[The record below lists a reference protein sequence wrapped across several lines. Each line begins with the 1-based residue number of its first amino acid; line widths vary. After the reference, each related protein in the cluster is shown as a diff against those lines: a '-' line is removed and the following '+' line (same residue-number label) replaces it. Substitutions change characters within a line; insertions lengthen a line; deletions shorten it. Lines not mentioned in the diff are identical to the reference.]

1 MDRRNF
7 FKILSTASTG
17 VMTGACGKKVER
29 YLPLLVSDSEIT
41 PGDDAWHPG
50 VCGECEAGCGIIVR
64 VMEGERVVERK
75 GEQFRERIATIKKI
89 EGNPLDP
96 VSGGRLC
103 ARGQAAVQG
112 LYHPDRLRGPMRR
125 HGTRGQGDFSPAAWE
140 QTLDEVAEKLRNADR
155 ARIVYL
161 MRPQA
166 GTRALTAGRFL
177 QAIGAPPPVSFELAD
192 FPLERKAAHDVYGC
206 ADLPV
211 YDLQHAVCAVG
222 IGADFLGGWASP
234 VFYARQ
240 FGHFRQG
247 RPNLR
252 GRLVQ
257 AESRFSITAQSA
269 DKWLPLRPGTE
280 LFFALALG
288 HLVLSEKLTRATA
301 PPHILQTFEAV
312 DVANAARLCGVPENR
327 LGQVAHELGESER
340 PLVLAGASIPHT
352 NSLAALKAAAWLNV
366 LLGNLGKPGGVL
378 PPAPD
383 AATSRPAYLNA
394 LAKIEHAQFL
404 FLDGVDPLYTLPPS
418 TGVAEKLTRI
428 ETIVSVS
435 SFLNDSA
442 AYADMLLPDHHSLE
456 SAAAVFPAVVAGAAV
471 ATPFVHPLFDTPS
484 TEEVLAGLAKKLN
497 VEFVAATPKLVLE
510 KMLPADQTWD
520 AVLRQ
525 GGFWTEPKPENA
537 KPTAPT
543 TLETPQAAFLGDAT
557 QYPLHFLPYR
567 SLQFDDGRSAHL
579 PWMQELPDPVSSA
592 MWSLPVEIDPQT
604 AAKLGIQTGDRVRV
618 ESPYGKLEAPAYVDP
633 AAVPGV
639 VSMAIGQGHQRFG
652 RYASNRG
659 ANPISILAPAWEES
673 TGALA
678 LGATRV
684 RLARVGKGGE
694 LVQFAVV
701 DREAGPWGRR

>member
-29 YLPLLVSDSEIT
+29 YLPLLVSDREIA
-41 PGDDAWHPG
+41 PGDEVWHPG

-103 ARGQAAVQG
+103 ARGQAAVEG
-112 LYHPDRLRGPMRR
+112 LYHPDRLRGPMRKQGAR
-125 HGTRGQGDFSPAAWE
+125 GHGEFTPVTWE
-140 QTLDEVAEKLRNADR
+140 QALDEVAGKLRHADQ
-155 ARIVYL
+155 ARVLYL
-161 MRPQA
+161 TRPQA
-166 GTRALTAGRFL
+166 GTRALTVARFL
-177 QAIGAPPPVSFELAD
+177 QAIGGPAPVSFELAD
-192 FPLERKAAHDVYGC
+192 FPLERKAARDVYGWV
-206 ADLPV
+206 DVPV
-211 YDLQHAVCAVG
+211 YDLRRATYAVG

-247 RPNLR
+247 RPGVR
-252 GRLVQ
+252 GKLVQ
-257 AESRFSITAQSA
+257 AEPRFSITAQSA
-269 DKWLPLRPGTE
+269 DQWLPLRPGAE
-280 LFFALALG
+280 LFIALALG
-288 HLVLSEKLTRATA
+288 HLLLSEKLSRATV
-301 PPHILQTFEAV
+301 PEQVRQTFEAV
-312 DVANAARLCGVPENR
+312 DVTNAARLCGVTEKR
-327 LGQVAHELGESER
+327 LRQVARELGESDK
-340 PLVLAGASIPHT
+340 PLVFAGASIAQT

-366 LLGNLGKPGGVL
+366 LLGNVGKPGGVL
-378 PPAPD
+378 PPSPD
-383 AATSRPAYLNA
+383 AAASRPVYTNA
-394 LAKIEHAQFL
+394 LAKIEQAQFL
-404 FLDGVDPLYTLPPS
+404 FLDGVDPLYTLPAS
-418 TGVAEKLTRI
+418 TGVAEKLAHI
-428 ETIVSVS
+428 ETIVSLA
-435 SFLNDSA
+435 SFINDSA
-442 AYADMLLPDHHSLE
+442 AHADQLLPDHHCLE
-456 SAAAVFPAVVAGAAV
+456 SGGAVFPAVADGAAV
-471 ATPFVHPLFDTPS
+471 AAPFVHPLYDTRS
-484 TEEVLAGLAKKLN
+484 TEEVLTALAKKLG
-497 VEFVAATPKLVLE
+497 VEVVAVTPKSAME
-510 KMLPADQTWD
+510 KMLQAHQGWD
-520 AVLRQ
+520 AVVRQ
-525 GGFWTEPKPENA
+525 GGFWTEA
-537 KPTAPT
+537 KPASARLPAHA
-543 TLETPQAAFLGDAT
+543 TLETPQAVFQGDVA

-604 AAKLGIQTGDRVRV
+604 AAKLGIKTGDRVRV

-639 VSMAIGQGHQRFG
+639 VSMAIGQGHRHFG

-684 RLARVGKGGE
+684 RLARVATGGG